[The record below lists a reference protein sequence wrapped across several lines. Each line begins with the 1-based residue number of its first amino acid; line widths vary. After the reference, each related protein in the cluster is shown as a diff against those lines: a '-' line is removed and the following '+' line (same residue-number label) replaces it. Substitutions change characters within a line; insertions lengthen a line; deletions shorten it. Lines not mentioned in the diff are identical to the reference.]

1 MQKLMNGFAAAALV
15 FALPMVANAQD
26 AAAPG
31 AESQD
36 VCTATIA
43 PIPAS
48 ANAAATATFTSPFGE
63 VIALES
69 TDDVGLTLATEKKAE
84 MANEAAADEAAPMAA
99 ETENVSYFTVNA
111 GDVEPG
117 TYAITLKNESGE
129 SCAAEL
135 TVQGDELKS
144 DELGEAEDVKSDE
157 NENESETDSDW

>member
-1 MQKLMNGFAAAALV
+1 MQKLMSRFAAAALV
-15 FALPMVANAQD
+15 FALPMVANAQE

-48 ANAAATATFTSPFGE
+48 ANAAAAATFTSPFGE
-63 VIALES
+63 VIALE
-69 TDDVGLTLATEKKAE
+69 TTEDVGLTLATEKKAE

-99 ETENVSYFTVNA
+99 ETENISYFTVNSS
-111 GDVEPG
+111 DVEPG

-157 NENESETDSDW
+157 NESETDSDW